1 MGYTGKNF
9 PERMTYSFLEGTKD
23 RIEAAAM
30 ADGLGSLAWI
40 RQVVYRALVD
50 SEMRRGVYSESTD

>member
-40 RQVVYRALVD
+40 RQVVYRALVE
-50 SEMRRGVYSESTD
+50 SEMRRGVYSEPSN